1 MNRLLV
7 ILLAASFALT
17 AVAAVAENAVGE
29 SRARLAAA
37 WQQAAAAGGA
47 QDGPVAS
54 ASDFSAAAVGRQRR
68 AKDSGPWAG
77 NFAGGRKHPPAG
89 R

>member
-1 MNRLLV
+1 MNRLFV

-37 WQQAAAAGGA
+37 WQQAGSADTKQA
-47 QDGPVAS
+47 GPVAS
-54 ASDFSAAAVGRQRR
+54 ASDFSAAAVGRPRR
-68 AKDSGPWAG
+68 AKDTGPWSG
-77 NFAGGRKHPPAG
+77 NYAGGRKHAPAG